1 MVKLMDVGDVGK
13 AWGSMFIE
21 NKTLVHLDLSQNR
34 ISQFETEQMAED
46 IIGNQ
51 TLVGF
56 HYLGNHDAGSLGWG
70 EEEGIHTGKVDSM
83 GFINMQEAAR
93 NDAND

>member
-1 MVKLMDVGDVGK
+1 MEPGDVGK

-34 ISQFETEQMAED
+34 ISQIETEQLSED

-51 TLVGF
+51 TLIGF
-56 HYLGNHDAGSLGWG
+56 HYTGNYDSGSLGWSD
-70 EEEGIHTGKVDSM
+70 EGV
-83 GFINMQEAAR
+83 
-93 NDAND
+93 